1 MEQMD
6 EILEFLHYH
15 PNSKRTEVEQALS
28 SKVSAATMKRILADG
43 VVKGLVA
50 VTGQGKS
57 TTYSITPRA
66 HLLRTVNLDTYYA
79 QDIDQRQVQTGY
91 NFELIRETMPAVEIF
106 TPSELNHLTE
116 LRAGF
121 VKKMAEIPEG
131 AYKRE
136 MERLGIDLSWKS
148 AQIEGNT
155 YTLLETET
163 LLKDLQEAK
172 GRKHEEAVM
181 LLNHKSAL
189 KAILERPEW
198 FERISVSKIEDVHAV
213 LTEGLDVERNLRHA
227 SVGITGTRYRPLDV
241 ESQIREA
248 VEDMCVLINGKAEPY
263 EKALLALLL
272 IAYIQP
278 FMDGNKRT
286 SRLIANAILVAAKCC
301 PLSFRTVDANDYRAA
316 LLLFYE
322 QNNVSAF
329 KRMFLEQVE
338 FAVREYF

>member
-1 MEQMD
+1 MEQID

-15 PNSKRTEVEQALS
+15 PNSKRTDVEQALS
-28 SKVSAATMKRILADG
+28 SSVSAATMKRILADG
-43 VVKGLVA
+43 IAKGLIA
-50 VTGQGKS
+50 VSGQGKA
-57 TTYSITPRA
+57 TAYSITPRA
-66 HLLRTVNLDTYYA
+66 HLLRTVNLETYYA
-79 QDIDQRQVQTGY
+79 KDIDHRQVQTGY
-91 NFELIRETMPAVEIF
+91 NFELIRETMPAVEMF
-106 TPSELNHLTE
+106 TQDELSHLADM
-116 LRAGF
+116 RAGF
-121 VKKMAEIPEG
+121 AKRMAEIPPS
-131 AYKRE
+131 AYNRE

-172 GRKHEEAVM
+172 GKKHEEAVM

-198 FERISVSKIEDVHAV
+198 FERISVSKIEDIHTV
-213 LTEGLDVERNLRHA
+213 LTEGLDVERNLRH
-227 SVGITGTRYRPLDV
+227 SRVGITGTKYRPLEV

-248 VEDMCVLINGKAEPY
+248 VEDMCALINGKSEPY

-286 SRLIANAILVAAKCC
+286 SRLIANAILIAAKCC

-338 FAVREYF
+338 FALREYF